1 MCIFVKI
8 HCEND
13 MEWVGFVSYLVRA
26 ISLVMLSTKKLM
38 KSLFI
43 KNYFS
48 EMVVNID
55 HEFTQIS
62 EKVRYVDLKNYAWF
76 LYILYRNELNVLPR
90 NKLGVI

>member
-1 MCIFVKI
+1 
-8 HCEND
+8 
-13 MEWVGFVSYLVRA
+13 
-26 ISLVMLSTKKLM
+26 M

-62 EKVRYVDLKNYAWF
+62 EKVRYVDLKNYACF
-76 LYILYRNELNVLPR
+76 VCMKNER
-90 NKLGVI
+90 KIRKKIKRESFDK

>member
-1 MCIFVKI
+1 
-8 HCEND
+8 
-13 MEWVGFVSYLVRA
+13 
-26 ISLVMLSTKKLM
+26 MLSTKKLM

-62 EKVRYVDLKNYAWF
+62 EKVRYVDLKNYA
-76 LYILYRNELNVLPR
+76 
-90 NKLGVI
+90 